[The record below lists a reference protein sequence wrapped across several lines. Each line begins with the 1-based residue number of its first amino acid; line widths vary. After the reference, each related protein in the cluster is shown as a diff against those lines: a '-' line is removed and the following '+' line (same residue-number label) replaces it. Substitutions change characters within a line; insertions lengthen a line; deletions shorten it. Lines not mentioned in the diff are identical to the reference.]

1 MTLRSRLTLVYT
13 ALVAVVLAASGVGLH
28 VLLARGLYRSLDESL
43 QAAAGLLLSFMEENE
58 TSRLQPAP
66 LQSEGEALPEAL
78 SQLSTD
84 LVVVLIDADG
94 QVLDSWGRVPEPL
107 PQVVPG
113 LSTQTGWRVWAK
125 SFPGTTLLLLE
136 DTRDIAESVRR
147 FDLSFLI
154 LALLAVLPA
163 FGLGYLFAGQVLR
176 PVRHLTDA
184 ALELAT
190 RRAWRE
196 RLPEPVNRD
205 ELWRLSQATNTLLA
219 ALADVIES
227 ERRFTADA
235 AHELRTPLTV
245 LRGRLEQAAEKT
257 HGNVH
262 TPLAAA
268 LTASDELLALVEKLL
283 LLART
288 EADQGLHREQAA
300 LDEVSFAVVEMLR
313 PLFAEKNVRL
323 EVDLPVQDVPVEG
336 DRVALGLLVRNLLDN
351 ALKFTPAGR
360 VGVRVETQRGKAYL
374 HVWDNGPGI
383 PGRALPQLF
392 ERFYQADVRHR
403 QAGSGLGLARSIALW
418 HGGSLVVSNRREG
431 GAVFTLELPTT
442 AASRR
447 AATEFTP
454 ERISHA

>member
-1 MTLRSRLTLVYT
+1 MTLRLRLTLFYT
-13 ALVAVVLAASGVGLH
+13 LLVAIVLAASGVGLH
-28 VLLARGLYRSLDESL
+28 VLLVRGLYHSLDESL
-43 QAAAGLLLSFMEENE
+43 QEAAGLLLSFMEQENGTPRLHPESE
-58 TSRLQPAP
+58 T
-66 LQSEGEALPEAL
+66 LP
-78 SQLSTD
+78 QLSTD
-84 LVVVLIDADG
+84 LVAVLIDADG
-94 QVLDSWGRVPEPL
+94 QVLDSLGRVPSPL
-107 PQVVPG
+107 PRNQPG
-113 LSTQTGWRVWAK
+113 LSTQAGWRVWAK
-125 SFPGTTLLLLE
+125 SLPGTSLLLLE
-136 DTRDIAESVRR
+136 DTRDIAESAQR
-147 FDLSFLI
+147 FDTSFLI
-154 LALLAVLPA
+154 LAPLAVLLA
-163 FGLGYLFAGQVLR
+163 FGLGYLFAGQALR
-176 PVRHLTDA
+176 PVRHLTAA

-227 ERRFTADA
+227 ERQFTADA

-245 LRGRLEQAAEKT
+245 LRGRLEQAVEKT
-257 HGNVH
+257 PDSVRA
-262 TPLAAA
+262 PLAAA
-268 LTASDELLALVEKLL
+268 LTASDDLLALVEKLL

-288 EADQGLHREQAA
+288 EAGQGLHREQVA

-313 PLFAEKNVRL
+313 PLFAQKNVRL
-323 EVDLPVQDVPVEG
+323 EVDLPIHEVPVEG

-383 PGRALPQLF
+383 PGRALPHLF
-392 ERFYQADVRHR
+392 ERFYQADVRYR
-403 QAGSGLGLARSIALW
+403 QAGSGLGLALARSIALW

-454 ERISHA
+454 ERISHV